1 MHGDASASGMDHAH
15 MHGGAAPAKTPVPG
29 GRAVAFLTVDGLTCP
44 SCAEVVS
51 RTVAQHKGVRFSD
64 INFAMGKAR
73 VEYDPALTDTDEV
86 VRLIERAGYRARVVG
101 IEGGGSED
109 KGEERT
115 LIQLL
120 VALAFGFQVDMF
132 YMSQLYGLYA
142 SGLAGSSQARTIGLF
157 MWAAATPVLFYG
169 GQSFLVGAWAGLR
182 ARTANMDTL
191 VALGTLSAYFYSIY
205 AVLTGRPAYFDSV
218 SMITMFIMAGRY
230 LEVVG
235 GAQARKDV
243 RALLELQPD
252 RAWRIGPD
260 GALAEVRAIE
270 LAAGDTIIVKFG
282 ERVPADA
289 TVTDGTGAADEAM
302 LTGESAAAPKRPGDT
317 LYAGTVLREGPLT
330 ARVERPVESSRL
342 ASIRA
347 LVEKTLAGQAPVQR
361 LADVASGYLTFGVL
375 GVAVLTFLGW
385 WLVAGASPATALI
398 ACVAV
403 LVVACPCALGLATP
417 LAISVSLGRATR
429 AGVLVRVPAA
439 LETAALVSEV
449 AIDKTGTLTAGRLQ
463 VTGSGAVAGIDTTD
477 LRCAAA
483 SVEQYSEHPLGRAI
497 ASSCPEAPAASGVR
511 SLRGQG
517 VEGTLA
523 DGRAV
528 RVGSEAF
535 MPAEAPTELLA
546 DAVAHSDAA
555 ESIVWVALDGSVAG
569 FIALRDEELP
579 GAAKAVSDLRA
590 MGRTILLLSGDS
602 EATTAA
608 VAGKLGITDHR
619 SRLTP
624 EGKAAAIAERRA
636 TGAHVAMVG
645 DGVNDAPAL
654 AAADLSVTVWGGS
667 DVAGETS
674 DVVLARPD
682 LDLVPWFLRMS
693 AATRRVTRQ
702 NLAWAF
708 AYNAI
713 TIPLAAFG
721 VISPAV
727 AAATMAGSSVL
738 VVGNSLRLRRMA
750 RRP

>member
-1 MHGDASASGMDHAH
+1 
-15 MHGGAAPAKTPVPG
+15 MHGGAMAAPAAAPAPG
-29 GRAVAFLTVDGLTCP
+29 GRAVVFLTVDGLTCP
-44 SCAEVVS
+44 SCAEVVA
-51 RTVAQHKGVRFSD
+51 RTLEQHKGVRSSD

-73 VEYDPALTDTDEV
+73 VEYEPALTGTDEIV
-86 VRLIERAGYRARVVG
+86 HLIERAGYRARVVG
-101 IEGGGSED
+101 VEGGGSEA

-120 VALAFGFQVDMF
+120 VALAFGMQVDMF
-132 YMSQLYGLYA
+132 YFAQLYGLYA
-142 SGLAGSSQARTIGLF
+142 TGQAGSAQARTIGLF

-169 GQSFLVGAWAGLR
+169 GQSFLKGAWAGLR

-191 VALGTLSAYFYSIY
+191 VALGTLSAYSYSVF

-218 SMITMFIMAGRY
+218 TMITVFIMAGRY
-230 LEVVG
+230 LEVIG

-252 RAWRIGPD
+252 RAWHVGTD
-260 GALAEVRAIE
+260 GTLAEVRAAE
-270 LAAGDTIIVKFG
+270 LAAGDTIVVKSG

-289 TVTDGTGAADEAM
+289 TVTEGAGAADEAM
-302 LTGESAAAPKRPGDT
+302 LTGESAAAPKRAGDT

-330 ARVERPVESSRL
+330 AKVERPVESSRL

-361 LADVASGYLTFGVL
+361 LADTASAYLTFGVL
-375 GVAVLTFLGW
+375 GVAVLTFVGW
-385 WLVAGASPATALI
+385 RLVAGVPVATALI
-398 ACVAV
+398 AAVAV

-449 AIDKTGTLTAGRLQ
+449 AIDKTGTLTAGNLH
-463 VTGSGAVAGIDTTD
+463 VTGSGVAGDRD
-477 LRCAAA
+477 RDALLCAAA
-483 SVEQYSEHPLGRAI
+483 AVERYSEHPLGRAI
-497 ASSCPEAPAASGVR
+497 SSSCAEAPAASDVR
-511 SLRGQG
+511 SVRGQG

-523 DGRAV
+523 DGRSV

-535 MPAEAPTELLA
+535 MPDAPPAELA
-546 DAVAHSDAA
+546 AQAAAHADAA
-555 ESIVWVALDGSVAG
+555 ESVVWVALDGLVAG

-579 GAAKAVSDLRA
+579 GAAKAVDDLRT

-608 VAGKLGITDHR
+608 VAARLGITDHR
-619 SRLTP
+619 SRLAP
-624 EGKAAAIAERRA
+624 EGKAALVAERRA
-636 TGAHVAMVG
+636 GGGNVAMVG

-682 LDLVPWFLRMS
+682 LDLVPWFLSLS

-702 NLAWAF
+702 NLGWAF

-713 TIPLAAFG
+713 AIPLAAFG

-750 RRP
+750 RRV

>member
-1 MHGDASASGMDHAH
+1 
-15 MHGGAAPAKTPVPG
+15 MHGGSGAAEMTHAHHGGATAAGPPSPG
-29 GRAVAFLTVDGLTCP
+29 SRVVAFLTVDGLTCP
-44 SCAEVVS
+44 SCAEVVA
-51 RTVAQHKGVRFSD
+51 RTVAQHKGVRSSD

-73 VEYDPALTDTDEV
+73 VEYDPALTGTDEIV
-86 VRLIERAGYRARVVG
+86 HLVERAGYRARVVG
-101 IEGGGSED
+101 VEGGRGED

-120 VALAFGFQVDMF
+120 VAVAFGMQVDVF
-132 YMSQLYGLYA
+132 YLVQLYGLYA
-142 SGLAGSSQARTIGLF
+142 TGQAASPQARTIGMF

-169 GQSFLVGAWAGLR
+169 GQSFLRGAWQGLK

-191 VALGTLSAYFYSIY
+191 VALGTLSAYTYSIF

-218 SMITMFIMAGRY
+218 TMITVFIMIGRY
-230 LEVVG
+230 IETVG

-252 RAWRIGPD
+252 RAWRVGAD
-260 GALAEVRAIE
+260 GALVQVRAAE
-270 LAAGDTIIVKFG
+270 LAAGDTIVVKFG
-282 ERVPADA
+282 ERIPADA
-289 TVTDGTGAADEAM
+289 TVTEGTGAADEAL
-302 LTGESAAAPKRPGDT
+302 LTGESSPAPKRAGDA

-330 ARVERPVESSRL
+330 AKVERPVDASRL

-347 LVEKTLAGQAPVQR
+347 LVEHTLAGQAPVQR
-361 LADVASGYLTFGVL
+361 LADTASAYLTFGVL
-375 GVAVLTFLGW
+375 GIAVLTFLGW
-385 WLVAGASPATALI
+385 WLVAGAAPATALI
-398 ACVAV
+398 AAVAV

-417 LAISVSLGRATR
+417 LAISVSTGRATR

-449 AIDKTGTLTAGRLQ
+449 AIDKTGTLTAGNLQ
-463 VTGSGAVAGIDTTD
+463 VTGTGVVEGVDRETLLS
-477 LRCAAA
+477 AAA
-483 SVEQYSEHPLGRAI
+483 AVEQYSEHPLGRAI
-497 ASSCPEAPAASGVR
+497 ARSLPTVPTASGVR
-511 SLRGQG
+511 SVRGLG
-517 VEGTLA
+517 VEGALE
-523 DGRAV
+523 DGRTV

-535 MPAEAPTELLA
+535 MPRAPSEALAAEAT
-546 DAVAHSDAA
+546 AHADAA
-555 ESIVWVALDGSVAG
+555 ESIVWVSLDGRVTG
-569 FIALRDEELP
+569 FIALRDDELP
-579 GAAKAVSDLRA
+579 GASKAVDELRA

-608 VAGKLGITDHR
+608 VAGKLGITEHR

-624 EGKAAAIAERRA
+624 ESKAEVIAERRDA
-636 TGAHVAMVG
+636 GANVAMVG

-654 AAADLSVTVWGGS
+654 AQADLSVTVWGGS

-682 LDLVPWFLRMS
+682 LDLLPWFLRMS
-693 AATRRVTRQ
+693 AATRRITRQ
-702 NLAWAF
+702 NLGWAF

-713 TIPLAAFG
+713 AIPLAAFG

-750 RRP
+750 RR